1 MKFFG
6 HDDCWGFHADDGHL
20 YHIDHGIVNLNAHP
34 LDENEFHNGRP
45 LACVAYVSLQRYEQ
59 GNGIPIGVVTAW
71 GGGA

>member
-6 HDDCWGFHADDGHL
+6 TDEMWGFHADDGHL

-34 LDENEFHNGRP
+34 LDGNHMRPP
-45 LACVAYVSLQRYEQ
+45 LACVACVSIQRYEQ
-59 GNGIPIGVVTAW
+59 GNENPVAWVTAW